1 VCKLLFKNFL
11 PVLTKTS
18 LFRDITAEDLN
29 TMLGCLK
36 PKLGVFKKNSYIA
49 IAGDHFESI
58 GILLSGQAALI
69 KENAAGNR
77 MMMAILK
84 PGDIFGEAAV
94 FSGESVWPATVIA
107 QENCKVMFL
116 PKQKILGECA
126 NLCEWHRTIIENML
140 KDVSDKALMLNK
152 RMEYL
157 SMKSMRGKLSSFLL
171 EQYRNNGK
179 PTFLL
184 PMKRHEL
191 ADFLNV
197 SRPSMSREM
206 CRMRDEG
213 VIDFNRSSIQIK
225 DMESLKDMV
234 E

>member
-1 VCKLLFKNFL
+1 LFKNFL
-11 PVLTKTS
+11 PVLVKTS
-18 LFRDITAEDLN
+18 LFQDITTDDLN
-29 TMLGCLK
+29 TMLGCLQ
-36 PKLGVFKKNSYIA
+36 PKLSEFSKNNYIA
-49 IAGDHFESI
+49 VAGDHFESM
-58 GILLSGQAALI
+58 GILLSGKAALI

-94 FSGESVWPATVIA
+94 FSSKSVWPVTVVA
-107 QENCKVMFL
+107 QETCKTMFL

-126 NLCEWHRTIIENML
+126 NLCIWHRMIIENML
-140 KDVSDKALMLNK
+140 KDISNKTLMLNK

-171 EQYRNNGK
+171 EQYKTNGNH
-179 PTFLL
+179 TFLL
-184 PMKRHEL
+184 PMKRNEL

-213 VIDFNRSSIQIK
+213 VIDFHRSSIQIK
-225 DMESLKDMV
+225 DMKSLKDMV

>member
-1 VCKLLFKNFL
+1 MILFEKFL
-11 PVLTKTS
+11 PVLTKAS
-18 LFRDITAEDLN
+18 LFQDIKPDDLN
-29 TMLGCLK
+29 TMLGCLQ
-36 PKLGVFKKNSYIA
+36 PKLSEFKKNNYIA
-49 IAGDHFESI
+49 IAGNRFESM
-58 GILLSGQAALI
+58 GILLYGEAALM

-77 MMMAILK
+77 MLLAILK
-84 PGDIFGEAAV
+84 PGDIFGETAV
-94 FSGESVWPATVIA
+94 FSGKSVWPTTVVA
-107 QENCKVMFL
+107 QETCKVMFL

-126 NLCEWHRTIIENML
+126 NLCIWHRTIIENML
-140 KDVSDKALMLNK
+140 KDISEKALLLNQK
-152 RMEYL
+152 LEYL

-171 EQYRNNGK
+171 EQYKTNGS

-213 VIDFNRSSIQIK
+213 VIDFQRSSVQIN

>member
-1 VCKLLFKNFL
+1 MFTKYL

-18 LFRDITAEDLN
+18 LFQDIASDDLN
-29 TMLGCLK
+29 TMFNCLQ
-36 PKLGVFKKNSYIA
+36 PKLGKFKKNSYIA
-49 IAGDHFESI
+49 VTGDHFESL

-69 KENAAGNR
+69 KENAAGDR
-77 MMMAILK
+77 LMMAILK
-84 PGDIFGEAAV
+84 PGDIFGESAV
-94 FSGESVWPATVIA
+94 FSGKSVWPATVVA
-107 QENCKVMFL
+107 QEPCQVMFL

-126 NLCEWHRTIIENML
+126 NLCSWHHTIIENML
-140 KDVSDKALMLNK
+140 KDISDKVIRLNEK
-152 RMEYL
+152 IDYL

-171 EQYRNNGK
+171 EQYKMNGQ
-179 PTFLL
+179 PEFLL
-184 PMKRHEL
+184 PMKRNEL

-197 SRPSMSREM
+197 SRPSMSREL

-225 DMESLKDMV
+225 DMEALKGMV